1 MTKAKYV
8 LRVFFDA
15 GSGVLLWSGNS
26 AAHERFGYPVNF
38 DDLPLPDATRSRVAA
53 IIVRYDTSINW
64 DAPSS
69 PTLWTNQECEQ
80 FNCEVSELI
89 GQLRRDLG
97 SEFELDNETRPLVP
111 GE

>member
-26 AAHERFGYPVNF
+26 AARERFGYPVNH
-38 DDLPLPDATRSRVAA
+38 DDLPLPDASQARVAA
-53 IIVRYDTSINW
+53 IIVKYDTSINW

-69 PTLWTNQECEQ
+69 PILWTNQECEQ
-80 FNCEVSELI
+80 FNREVSELI
-89 GQLRRDLG
+89 EQLRRDLG
-97 SEFELDNETRPLVP
+97 SEFELANETRPLVP